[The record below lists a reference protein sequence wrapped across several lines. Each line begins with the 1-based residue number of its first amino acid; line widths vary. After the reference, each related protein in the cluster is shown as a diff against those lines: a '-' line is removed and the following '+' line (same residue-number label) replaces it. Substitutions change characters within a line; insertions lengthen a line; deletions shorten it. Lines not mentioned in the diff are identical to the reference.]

1 MRSLRSRILCEDY
14 KVEFDFVFLLKQ
26 QEKEASHNWGHFEQS
41 SWWATFQNS
50 EGENSE
56 KSVDIRRI
64 FKKIFCRMLIYL
76 KITVASIKFPKQIGR
91 NSEGFRKNFLYIKK
105 CIQKSEELAI
115 FPYFRWKFG
124 RILQILRIRRKTPN
138 FGGGKRSAEHELKLN
153 LG

>member
-1 MRSLRSRILCEDY
+1 
-14 KVEFDFVFLLKQ
+14 
-26 QEKEASHNWGHFEQS
+26 
-41 SWWATFQNS
+41 
-50 EGENSE
+50 
-56 KSVDIRRI
+56 
-64 FKKIFCRMLIYL
+64 MLIYL

-138 FGGGKRSAEHELKLN
+138 FGGAKRSESDNRSKSDNKTTLDNMRNANHIYYDQSPAPKIPAKSPIQLTY
-153 LG
+153 